1 MRAPDFW
8 RRDRRSPWPLLLA
21 PAATLYRMGFLLR
34 EGLARPAR
42 AAVPVV
48 CVGAATVG
56 GAGKTPLVL
65 ALARRLSALG
75 CKVHILTRGYGGRLA
90 GPVRVDPA
98 AHDAVAV
105 GDEALLLAEAAP
117 TWVARDRVA
126 GAASAAAAGAALL
139 LLDDGLQNPTLAKDL
154 SLLVVDGAHGFGN
167 GRMLPAGPLRE
178 PVVAAA
184 ARVQAV
190 IIVGPDTAG
199 ITAMLPSRLP
209 RLAARLT
216 PANAEALAGRRCVAF
231 CGIGA
236 PEKFWASL
244 KQIGADI
251 AFSRAFPDHHPYGD
265 TELAALRAEAARL
278 GATLVTTRKDW
289 MRLAPDRRREVAV
302 LDVELRFEDEAALD
316 RLLATRQ
323 DAVPPRSRA

>member
-65 ALARRLSALG
+65 ALARRLSAQG
-75 CKVHILTRGYGGRLA
+75 HNVHILTRGYGGRLA

-98 AHDAVAV
+98 IHDTGAV

-126 GAASAAAAGAALL
+126 GRGAAVAAGAELL

-154 SLLVVDGAHGFGN
+154 GILVVDGVEGFGN
-167 GRMLPAGPLRE
+167 GRLLPAGPLRE
-178 PVVAAA
+178 PVAAAA
-184 ARVQAV
+184 ARARTVV
-190 IIVGPDTAG
+190 VVGPDRAG
-199 ITAMLPSRLP
+199 VTAMLPSRPP
-209 RLAARLT
+209 RLAARLV
-216 PANAEALAGRRCVAF
+216 PANGEALAGRRCVAF

-244 KQIGADI
+244 KQSGADL
-251 AFSRAFPDHHPYGD
+251 AFTRAFPDHHPYRD
-265 TELAALRAEAARL
+265 AELAALRAEAKRL
-278 GATLVTTRKDW
+278 DAALVATRKDW
-289 MRLAPDRRREVAV
+289 VRLAPDQRRGIAV

-316 RLLATRQ
+316 RLLATVLDR
-323 DAVPPRSRA
+323 

>member
-1 MRAPDFW
+1 MQAPEFW
-8 RRDRRSPWPLLLA
+8 RGDAHSPWPLLLA
-21 PAATLYRMGFLLR
+21 PAAALYRLGFRLR
-34 EGLARPAR
+34 QGFARPAR
-42 AAVPVV
+42 APVPVI
-48 CVGAATVG
+48 CAGAATVG

-65 ALARRLSALG
+65 TLARRLSAQG
-75 CKVHILTRGYGGRLA
+75 RKVHILTRGYGGRLS

-98 AHDAVAV
+98 SHDAGAV

-126 GAASAAAAGAALL
+126 GARAAAAAGAELL

-154 SLLVVDGAHGFGN
+154 SFLVVDGAHGFGN
-167 GRMLPAGPLRE
+167 GRLLPAGPLRE
-178 PVVAAA
+178 PVAAAA

-190 IIVGPDTAG
+190 VIVGPDRAG

-209 RLAARLT
+209 RLAARLIPVNGET
-216 PANAEALAGRRCVAF
+216 LAGRRCVAF

-265 TELAALRAEAARL
+265 AELAALRAEAARR

-302 LDVELRFEDEAALD
+302 LEVELRFEDEAALD
-316 RLLATRQ
+316 RLLAASLGR
-323 DAVPPRSRA
+323 